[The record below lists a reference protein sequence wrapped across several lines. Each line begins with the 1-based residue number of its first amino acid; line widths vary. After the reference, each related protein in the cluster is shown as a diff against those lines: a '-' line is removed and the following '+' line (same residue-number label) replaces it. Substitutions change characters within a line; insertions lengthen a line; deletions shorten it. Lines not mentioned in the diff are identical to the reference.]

1 MNTPS
6 NRLKVYSASAG
17 SGKTFSLTVEYV
29 GKLLKN
35 PYAYKSILA
44 VTFTNK
50 ATAEMK
56 NRILSTLW
64 ALVYA
69 PSAVQN
75 EIDKIK
81 GEKGA
86 SLSDKER
93 ENARLALTCILHDYD
108 HFRIETIDS
117 FFQRILRNMAREI
130 GVGSSFEI
138 LLDDKDYVEKV
149 VGLMKEAV
157 ESNEELKRDLNR
169 LISQR
174 VEQGQKWNYEKEMTD
189 FASNLNKR
197 IVGQGIEASSAD
209 DIADETGVRLKEI
222 KDFENKVKNLLNR
235 FFETCEE
242 NNLSITD
249 FKGKT
254 RGSVYSRLI
263 KLKGKSGY
271 SIKTDSTNSFKNSDK
286 VEEELAQ
293 KNKDLY
299 NIYHELNGYFE
310 EHFPKIKALHIV
322 YASAYKLSLLKY
334 IASAKQELLKEDN
347 RFLLSQTQGLLRSMV
362 ESEDVVPFVYE
373 RIGSRIHHIMI
384 DEFQDTSSVA
394 WDNFRFLLEECLS
407 SGGDCAV
414 FGDVKQSI
422 YRWNEGDW
430 QILNELYQKT
440 NGNCYNIPSIQRP
453 LSENYRTD
461 ERIVNFNNGLFEKAF
476 GELGLDLTVSQTPKR
491 GLGKGTLRFQ
501 FLEKKD
507 PDDPTDPKQMV
518 TWSVIDEVNYYL
530 DNGYRLDDMVV
541 LFRNK
546 SKARFVA
553 DILRKCD
560 AAVSED
566 KRFNPCSSDAF
577 SLEASEEVKKI
588 IFLLRYHSDSKDT
601 VARYWLENIAGL
613 SGEELCG
620 YRQEKTNSL
629 LDLVM
634 KLINRYGI
642 DAEDPFVCAFCDK
655 LSRYCI
661 SNSNSVKD
669 FLRYWDDEMK
679 DESVLVGKR
688 SGSLELQTIHKAKG
702 LEYKVV
708 IIPFCDWDFVDNRHE
723 VWFNNPQESSTVK
736 VFCSTLKPLHEAG
749 EGYEQLAAA
758 EEYLQKVDNL
768 NLLYVALTR
777 PKNCL
782 SIICS
787 RVKTSETASLDFPSN
802 VGKLIYSYLQGVDKQ
817 ILKRTNPYNETSFQ
831 IGTVESP
838 ERKAEQRND
847 IENPF
852 SLEAQSVVE
861 RGKMQKEEHGSAFGF
876 SGAKFALSA
885 LANRYFSAE
894 EREEQASGARWGTRI
909 HSLLSVIKTE
919 QDLIPALKILKDE
932 TEKRQAEEVIRQ
944 MFSFCG
950 ERHWFDG
957 TFQVASEQPICTK
970 GEKER
975 RPDRI
980 MLSEAETVVVDYKF
994 MNDVSLVERYQE
1006 QIEEYGRRL
1015 SQMGYRNI
1023 KLYLWAVERPN
1034 EEEAAQSGS
1043 FGELK
1048 QRLLEVKPL
1057 NLISQ

>member
-1 MNTPS
+1 MNTPP

-29 GKLLKN
+29 SKLLRN

-64 ALVYA
+64 AVVYA
-69 PSAVQN
+69 PNSVQN

-86 SLSDKER
+86 SLSDKEK
-93 ENARLALTCILHDYD
+93 ENARLSLTCILHDYD

-149 VGLMKEAV
+149 VGLMKETV
-157 ESNEELKRDLNR
+157 EDNEELKRDLNC

-189 FASNLNKR
+189 FASNLNRR
-197 IVGQGIEASSAD
+197 IVEQGIEACNAD
-209 DIADETGVRLKEI
+209 DIAEETSLRLKEI
-222 KDFENKVKNLLNR
+222 KVFENNINDLLNR
-235 FFETCEE
+235 FFKACEK
-242 NNLSITD
+242 NNLSISD

-254 RGSVYSRLI
+254 RGSVYSRLQ

-271 SIKTDSTNSFKNSDK
+271 SIKTDSANAFKNSDK
-286 VEEELAQ
+286 VEEELAT
-293 KNKDLY
+293 KNKELH
-299 NIYHELNGYFE
+299 NVYHELCGYFE
-310 EHFPKIKALHIV
+310 NHFSQIKALHIV

-347 RFLLSQTQGLLRSMV
+347 RFLLSQTQGLLYSMV
-362 ESEDVVPFVYE
+362 ESEDVVPFIYE
-373 RIGSRIHHIMI
+373 RIGSRIRHIMI

-394 WDNFRFLLEECLS
+394 WNNFRFLLEECLS

-440 NGNCYNIPSIQRP
+440 NGNRYNIPSIQRP

-476 GELGLDLTVSQTPKR
+476 GELDLDLTVRQKPMR
-491 GLGKGTLRFQ
+491 GLGKGVLRFH

-507 PDDPTDPKQMV
+507 PEDPTEPKQMV
-518 TWSVIDEVNYYL
+518 TQSIINEVNYYL
-530 DNGYRLDDMVV
+530 DSGYRLDDMVI
-541 LFRNK
+541 LFRHK

-553 DILRKCD
+553 DVLRTRD
-560 AAVSED
+560 AALSEE

-577 SLEASEEVKKI
+577 CLEASEEVKKI

-601 VARYWLENIAGL
+601 VARYWLEKVAGL
-613 SGEELCG
+613 NAKELCG
-620 YRQEKTNSL
+620 YREEKTNSL
-629 LDLVM
+629 IDLVM
-634 KLINRYGI
+634 KLINRHGI

-655 LSRYCI
+655 LSKYCTA
-661 SNSNSVKD
+661 NSNSVKD
-669 FLRYWDDEMK
+669 FLRYWNDEMK
-679 DESVLVGKR
+679 DESVLVGKL

-723 VWFNNPQESSTVK
+723 VWFNNPQESSKVK
-736 VFCSTLKPLHEAG
+736 VFCSTLKPLREAD
-749 EGYEQLAAA
+749 EEYCELARN

-777 PKNCL
+777 PRNCL

-787 RVKTSETASLDFPSN
+787 RVKISETASLDFPSN
-802 VGKLIYSYLQGVDKQ
+802 VGNLIYSYLSDVDKQ
-817 ILKRTNPYNETSFQ
+817 TFDPRAFYGGAFYQ
-831 IGTVESP
+831 IGTEEPPES
-838 ERKAEQRND
+838 KATQRD
-847 IENPF
+847 KVGNPF
-852 SLEAQSVVE
+852 SLDSQSVVE
-861 RGKMQKEEHGSAFGF
+861 RNYAQENENSPAFGF

-885 LANRYFSAE
+885 SADRYFSAE
-894 EREEQASGARWGTRI
+894 EKEEQASGARWGTKI
-909 HSLLSVIKTE
+909 HALLSDIKTE
-919 QDLIPALKILKDE
+919 QDLSRAMKNLKDE
-932 TEKRQAEEVIRQ
+932 TERRQAEEVIRQ

-950 ERHWFDG
+950 ERHWFDD
-957 TFQVASEQPICTK
+957 TFQVVNEQPICTK

-980 MLSEAETVVVDYKF
+980 MLSGTETVVVDYKF
-994 MNDVSLVERYQE
+994 MNDVSLVERYQG
-1006 QIEEYGRRL
+1006 QIEEYGERL

-1023 KLYLWAVERPN
+1023 RLYLWAVERPS
-1034 EEEAAQSGS
+1034 EEDAAQSGS
-1043 FGELK
+1043 FGKLK